1 MLFRFNQKTFGI
13 CVLAV
18 LWAMIALKTTFGLSD
33 LKNFQLELNLQYQN
47 QPYLT
52 VLVFFIIYLLSTS
65 LSLPVASILTVA
77 AGAVFGFWEG
87 LAIVSFASTLGAT
100 LAFEISRRFL
110 KDSVQ
115 QRFANQLKE
124 INLGIQTEGSYY
136 LFGLRLSPIFPFF
149 LVNLMMG
156 LTPMSTKTFYW
167 VSQLGMLP
175 GTALYVNAGAQL
187 AKLESLKN
195 ILSPRIILSL
205 TLLGIF
211 PVLAKKI
218 LKK

>member
-1 MLFRFNQKTFGI
+1 MHFRFNRKTFGI
-13 CVLAV
+13 CIVAF
-18 LWAMIALKTTFGLSD
+18 LWALIALKTTFGLSD
-33 LKNFQLELNLQYQN
+33 LKKFQLELNLQYQI

-52 VLVFFIIYLLSTS
+52 LLVFFIIYLLATS
-65 LSLPVASILTVA
+65 LSLPVASLLTVA

-87 LAIVSFASTLGAT
+87 LTIVSFASTLGAT

-110 KDSVQ
+110 KDSIQ
-115 QRFANQLKE
+115 QRFEAQLKE
-124 INLGIQTEGSYY
+124 INLGVRNEGAYY

-195 ILSPRIILSL
+195 ILSPNIIFSL

-211 PVLAKKI
+211 PFLAKKM